1 MKSPHRE
8 HIGQLHRQQREI
20 ARTPKPINIRHV
32 LYLMEP
38 SKERRSLI
46 LDWLSRDGN
55 MFPVNRRYCLQVHQD
70 RDLQYLLKKGQI
82 VLVRMAHTRRTSY
95 TCVRLA

>member
-1 MKSPHRE
+1 MKSPQRE
-8 HIGQLHRQQREI
+8 HIWQLHRQQREI
-20 ARTPKPINIRHV
+20 ARAPKPINIQHV
-32 LYLMEP
+32 LYCMEP

-46 LDWLSRDGN
+46 LEWLSIDGN
-55 MFPVNRRYCLQVHQD
+55 RFPVNRRYCLQVHQD

-82 VLVRMAHTRRTSY
+82 VLVRMAYTRRTSY